1 VLGPGEV
8 HHRLVEAW
16 NDVLAGRVDEAL
28 ELIDPE
34 IVDHRGGAEG
44 DHVGREAWRRKWEG
58 FADLPFPDISVTVE
72 QNVVAGDTSVNRYT
86 TRGTDP
92 ATGQR
97 YEVLLIDMIRVRDG
111 KVIEHWALLDQ
122 DAMRAQLGTAPMV
135 AE

>member
-1 VLGPGEV
+1 LIPRSLTTAAAQRATTSAARPGDASGKGSPTC
-8 HHRLVEAW
+8 HS
-16 NDVLAGRVDEAL
+16 
-28 ELIDPE
+28 PTS
-34 IVDHRGGAEG
+34 
-44 DHVGREAWRRKWEG
+44 
-58 FADLPFPDISVTVE
+58 SVTVE